1 MCPRSRRVFIT
12 LVTHRSTLATKRCLV
27 LFAALLPLAVPGGWV
42 DPTGRPIPDAENR
55 RSIGAFGVHIV
66 LAANEAQF
74 RKTWHSSRT
83 PPRLNAINTVRRG
96 ETVSALLIF
105 HGCTP
110 AATGACEV
118 VSSFII
124 EGSDGGRTPGGD
136 GPVWTEAPARPGLLQ
151 LGQAGMSV
159 VFDPSDPVG
168 DYRIIANIEDRVS
181 GRVLSVWL
189 V

>member
-1 MCPRSRRVFIT
+1 MKAFIDAHRAEAKYAQELSVSPDLFDGNVEEGQENPVLGAT
-12 LVTHRSTLATKRCLV
+12 LQASERAADTTLR
-27 LFAALLPLAVPGGWV
+27 
-42 DPTGRPIPDAENR
+42 DEI
-55 RSIGAFGVHIV
+55 

-124 EGSDGGRTPGGD
+124 EGPDGGRTPGGG